1 MDTGDKCPP
10 ERLDCVSL
18 SPLGIMRSWKV
29 RMLVFTHWSTHLFIL
44 LLGGPKTGVPEL
56 RPSFLCWSSL
66 PPFLGALLAV
76 EDHPWWVLRSL
87 KAWPSRIP
95 GLKVELKE
103 AARGQHHNLARA
115 RRRPGWGGVC
125 HPHL

>member
-1 MDTGDKCPP
+1 
-10 ERLDCVSL
+10 
-18 SPLGIMRSWKV
+18 
-29 RMLVFTHWSTHLFIL
+29 MLVFTHWSTHLFIL